1 MLQREIHRKNETD
14 KQTEK
19 ERDRIRD
26 RVQTGYYSLAIGPST
41 KEETARNRQAQ
52 RDKRIG
58 R

>member
-1 MLQREIHRKNETD
+1 MLQTEIHRENETD

-26 RVQTGYYSLAIGPST
+26 RGQTGYYSLAIGPST
-41 KEETARNRQAQ
+41 KEERDRNRQAQ
-52 RDKRIG
+52 RDKQIG